1 MLSCLKRNKKPV
13 GTSKDL
19 RGALAAAG
27 LSQGAAVRPQCRRE
41 HAPQTQTMF
50 LVPSK
55 FIRPGA
61 GAGSAHVIR
70 HTIKFRCSRYY
81 QPFLCFCPGISELP
95 QLAAFFCPH
104 HCAGKGCFCHPFS
117 LPPHSAWQPLHCP
130 VRCAGTKTS
139 PFTRRQ
145 YNVILSRSFWLDL
158 YLITADDSPS
168 PFVRRHRKQISS
180 SLLRVSPYVK
190 RKTTQRSHYSPR

>member
-13 GTSKDL
+13 GTSDNQ

-27 LSQGAAVRPQCRRE
+27 LSQGAAVRLQCRRE

-61 GAGSAHVIR
+61 GAGAHVIR

-104 HCAGKGCFCHPFS
+104 HCAGKGCFCHNQS
-117 LPPHSAWQPLHCP
+117 LHQQSPRKHLSRPA
-130 VRCAGTKTS
+130 RCAG
-139 PFTRRQ
+139 
-145 YNVILSRSFWLDL
+145 
-158 YLITADDSPS
+158 
-168 PFVRRHRKQISS
+168 RKQAP
-180 SLLRVSPYVK
+180 LLDGNITSYCRD
-190 RKTTQRSHYSPR
+190 HFGWIFI